1 VQAPKAPAPGARKP
15 EKTTRGE
22 EKPQQ

>member
-1 VQAPKAPAPGARKP
+1 VKAPKAPAPGVGKP